1 MRALLRGRLQLTSL
15 GTSASDSVGDLQ
27 KARAESDCHTGE
39 RPLTSANECLA
50 GWNLTPGAL

>member
-50 GWNLTPGAL
+50 G